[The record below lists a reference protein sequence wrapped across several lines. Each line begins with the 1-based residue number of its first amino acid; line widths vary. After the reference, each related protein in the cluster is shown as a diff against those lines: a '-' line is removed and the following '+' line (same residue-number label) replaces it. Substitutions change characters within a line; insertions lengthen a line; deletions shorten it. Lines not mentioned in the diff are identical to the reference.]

1 MAINKRETKR
11 EVKKLLKSGMSKEDI
26 YYELIDKYKNP
37 IETRGIAYTKRI
49 HRDIANVIR
58 YIPSNERLKKY
69 GLFNNIFLIPLL
81 LWGAWY
87 LLLGDFSRLFW
98 PGIFAFIVGFKHTK
112 YYFVFVATGILV
124 ICQGFA
130 MSLYAYQ
137 DHFSGSSIFLV
148 LLFYALCHPKHKMV
162 MLNLILPYN
171 MFLTLELALNRFKN
185 QQLLVTMPLIML

>member
-1 MAINKRETKR
+1 MAINKRKTKR
-11 EVKKLLKSGMSKEDI
+11 EVKKLLKSSMSKEDI

-58 YIPSNERLKKY
+58 YIPSNERLKKN
-69 GLFNNIFLIPLL
+69 GLFNNLFLIPLL

-148 LLFYALCHPKHKMV
+148 LLFYASFGTILIVFGIYMPRLLTPKYTFTDEIITTSDGKKKKK
-162 MLNLILPYN
+162 IS
-171 MFLTLELALNRFKN
+171 FG
-185 QQLLVTMPLIML
+185 

>member
-1 MAINKRETKR
+1 MAINKRKTKR

-69 GLFNNIFLIPLL
+69 GLFNNLFLIPLL

-148 LLFYALCHPKHKMV
+148 LLFYASFGTILIVFGIYMPRLLTPKYTFTDEIITTSDGKKKKK
-162 MLNLILPYN
+162 IS
-171 MFLTLELALNRFKN
+171 FG
-185 QQLLVTMPLIML
+185 

>member
-69 GLFNNIFLIPLL
+69 GVFNTLLLIPML
-81 LWGAWY
+81 LWASWY
-87 LLLGDFSRLFW
+87 LLQGDFSRLFW
-98 PGIFAFIVGFKHTK
+98 PGIFSFILGYKHTK
-112 YYFVFVATGILV
+112 YYFVFAATGILL
-124 ICQGFA
+124 ICQGLA

-137 DHFSGSSIFLV
+137 DYFLGLSMTLV
-148 LLFYALCHPKHKMV
+148 LVLCILLGTALIVFGIYMPRLLTPKYTFTDEIITTSDGKKKKK
-162 MLNLILPYN
+162 IS
-171 MFLTLELALNRFKN
+171 FG
-185 QQLLVTMPLIML
+185 